1 MSFGSDPQ
9 SFRQYAL
16 SLPDD
21 ISDDSSHESESFE
34 PYTDSNSEIDSDASD
49 MESNASND
57 DSDTSEVASWD
68 EIIRRADPRYRHRF
82 LQHMMD
88 YYTNPDPDVGPF
100 DYSDSEFNYS
110 HDSLVNSAHSSD
122 SFYSAHSSV
131 IGSESIEPSDQ
142 EDLESDSELPSFMG
156 PDGRLLES
164 ERERRRNL
172 SLCFY
177 CGGDDFRS
185 HCPKLR
191 AKYSVDSDASQSD
204 FTEEAFDPDFDRD
217 LSE

>member
-9 SFRQYAL
+9 DFVQYAL
-16 SLPDD
+16 SLPDN

-34 PYTDSNSEIDSDASD
+34 PYTDSNSEIDSNASD

-57 DSDTSEVASWD
+57 ASDTSEVASWD

-82 LQHMMD
+82 LRHMMD

-122 SFYSAHSSV
+122 SFHSAHSS
-131 IGSESIEPSDQ
+131 IAGSELGRSSHDNGSESSPEPPDY
-142 EDLESDSELPSFMG
+142 MG

-177 CGGDDFRS
+177 CGGDHFRS

-191 AKYSVDSDASQSD
+191 AKYLGASDASQSD
-204 FTEEAFDPDFDRD
+204 FSEEAFDPDFDRD
-217 LSE
+217 LSD